1 MSDAPELVPDWR
13 RLLDHIRIPWTDRG
27 SNVGRGRINIKCPWC
42 GVHDPSMHLSIDT
55 TKLVYACLRSP
66 KQHSSGH
73 RGGAI
78 KLIAALGYGREANQ
92 LLDNYATTTVSR
104 APPAPATG
112 VEKAAVLKR
121 WNRFNPAA
129 ENRKVLAYLYEQR
142 GFSDPAAVCIRYD
155 LRFAPHGEWA
165 GRVLF
170 PLYDAQTGQLES
182 WVGRAFFKHLLPKYR
197 TPEVAG
203 QEGLIYTGRLAQTRR
218 TAIIVEGPFDALKI
232 NAACEHLPVSAAA
245 LTGLA
250 LADWTSPSPDRLFRV
265 RHFLQPAETRLV
277 ALDATVPVSQVNQI
291 IKTLVAFQPREYI
304 IRHLPIPP
312 GGTDPGAMSYEEV
325 RDWITAYLT
334 VLGGNYHGAP
344 PANIA

>member
-1 MSDAPELVPDWR
+1 MSDKQELVPDWR
-13 RLLDHIRIPWTDRG
+13 RLFDYIRVPWVDHGP
-27 SNVGRGRINIKCPWC
+27 NVGRNRINIKCPWC

-66 KQHSSGH
+66 KAHSSGH

-78 KLIAALGYGREANQ
+78 KLLAQLGYGREAIQ

-104 APPAPATG
+104 LAAPIGIDTS
-112 VEKAAVLKR
+112 AVLKR

-129 ENRKVLAYLYEQR
+129 ENRKILAYLYGR
-142 GFSDPAAVCIRYD
+142 GFPDAPAVCIRYE

-170 PLYDAQTGQLES
+170 PLYDGKTGQLQS
-182 WVGRAFFKHLLPKYR
+182 WIGRSFFQHLLPKYR
-197 TPEVAG
+197 TPEVVN
-203 QEGLIYTGRLAQTRR
+203 QEGLVYLGRPFHTRR

-250 LADWTSPSPDRLFRV
+250 LSDWLSPSPDRLFRL
-265 RHFLQPAETRLV
+265 RHFLQPAENRLI
-277 ALDATVPVSQVNQI
+277 ALDATVPVSQVNQMI
-291 IKTLVAFQPREYI
+291 LALVAFQPKEYI

-312 GGTDPGAMSYEEV
+312 GGTDPGAMSYEQV
-325 RDWITAYLT
+325 RDWITTYLT
-334 VLGGNYHGAP
+334 VLGGDYYGT
-344 PANIA
+344 PAADTS